1 MNLDELNF
9 IPAPFKCSSTAAR
22 LFRCSVSVLPVLT
35 HYDPDKPLILSC
47 DASPWGV
54 GAVLSQL
61 LEDGCEYPVAY
72 ASRSL
77 APAEKK
83 YSQIDKEGLAIIF
96 GVQHFNHYLLGRS
109 FTIHSDHKPLQY
121 LFSDKK
127 EFL

>member
-1 MNLDELNF
+1 MAALDLL
-9 IPAPFKCSSTAAR
+9 TAA
-22 LFRCSVSVLPVLT
+22 PVLT
-35 HYDPDKPLILSC
+35 HYNLDKPNILAC
-47 DASPWGV
+47 NASLWGV
-54 GAVLSQL
+54 GAVLL
-61 LEDGCEYPVAY
+61 LSHLLKDGCERSVAY

-96 GVQHFNHYLLGRS
+96 GVQHFNRYLLGRS
-109 FTIHSDHKPLQY
+109 FTIHFDHKPLQY